1 MNELTFRDGRQV
13 DSQRILYTPSAF
25 ARSCLMHLQEVGTL
39 RALSPHTSQRSDLAS
54 YLFFVV
60 VDGEGTLTYDGVSH
74 PLSKGSC
81 VFIDCRRSYSHATS
95 RRLWTLAWAHFDGP
109 TMHGIYRKY
118 VERGGLPAFRP
129 DNVPTYLDII
139 SRLNATAASD
149 DHVRDMHI
157 NELLCALLSHLMQAS
172 WRPASHRSSA
182 TSRSR
187 VADVKAYIDSH
198 YNEKIALDDLAERF
212 YLNKFYLTRL
222 FREQYGSTIVSYLLS
237 LRISR
242 AKELLRFTDLP
253 VEEVGAQCGMPEA
266 NYFSRAFRKIEGI
279 SPSEFR
285 RRW

>member
-1 MNELTFRDGRQV
+1 MNEMTFRDGRQV

-25 ARSCLMHLQEVGTL
+25 ARSCLLHLQEVGTL
-39 RALSPHTSQRSDLAS
+39 RALSPHTSQRSNLAS

-60 VDGEGTLTYDGVSH
+60 VDGEGTLTCDGVSH
-74 PLSKGSC
+74 PLTKGSC
-81 VFIDCRRSYSHATS
+81 VFIDCRKPYSHATS
-95 RRLWTLAWAHFDGP
+95 RHLWTLAWAHFDGP
-109 TMHGIYRKY
+109 TMHGVYQKY
-118 VERGGLPAFRP
+118 LERGGLPTFRP
-129 DNVPTYLDII
+129 DDVQTYLDLLN
-139 SRLNATAASD
+139 RLNATAASD
-149 DHVRDMHI
+149 DHIRDMHI
-157 NELLCALLSHLMQAS
+157 NELLSALLSRLMQAS
-172 WRPASHRSSA
+172 WRPAVHRSSA
-182 TSRSR
+182 ASRSR
-187 VADVKAYIDSH
+187 VADVKAWLDGH

-266 NYFSRAFRKIEGI
+266 NYFSRAFRKVEGI
-279 SPSEFR
+279 SPSEYR

>member
-1 MNELTFRDGRQV
+1 MNEITFHDSQQV

-25 ARSCLMHLQEVGTL
+25 ARSCLIHLQEVGTL
-39 RALSPHTSQRSDLAS
+39 RALSPHTSQRSNLAS

-60 VDGEGTLTYDGVSH
+60 VDGEGQLTCDGSVY
-74 PLSKGSC
+74 PLTRGSC
-81 VFIDCRRSYSHATS
+81 VFIDCRRPYSHATS
-95 RRLWTLAWAHFDGP
+95 THLWTLSWAHFDGP

-129 DNVPTYLDII
+129 DDVQTYLDLL
-139 SRLNATAASD
+139 RQLNATAASD
-149 DHVRDMHI
+149 DHIRDMHI

-172 WRPASHRSSA
+172 WRPAAQRSSSE
-182 TSRSR
+182 SRSHI
-187 VADVKAYIDSH
+187 ADVKTWLDENYK
-198 YNEKIALDDLAERF
+198 EKIALDDLAERF
-212 YLNKFYLTRL
+212 FINKFYLTRL
-222 FREQYGSTIVSYLLS
+222 FRERYGSTIVNYVLS

-242 AKELLRFTDLP
+242 AKELLRFTDLS
-253 VEEVGAQCGMPEA
+253 VEEIGAQCGMPEA